1 MTILKA
7 LKQAKDIEKKKEAK
21 SKEKQTEDKNKNG
34 EENTDPALDSE
45 YQTLTKE
52 EQVVQ
57 ELCRLRDH
65 FKKVEGFHNADIFPP
80 LLYISLRMFL
90 ESSTDLEKGRLMALD
105 LLKDAVETEFGAR
118 SYLIKDK
125 DNESTVRSFKS
136 LIKTDST
143 VIN

>member
-1 MTILKA
+1 
-7 LKQAKDIEKKKEAK
+7 
-21 SKEKQTEDKNKNG
+21 
-34 EENTDPALDSE
+34 
-45 YQTLTKE
+45 
-52 EQVVQ
+52 
-57 ELCRLRDH
+57 
-65 FKKVEGFHNADIFPP
+65 
-80 LLYISLRMFL
+80 MFL

>member
-1 MTILKA
+1 MPKLKA
-7 LKQAKDIEKKKEAK
+7 LKQKK
-21 SKEKQTEDKNKNG
+21 SKSMKKQTEDKI
-34 EENTDPALDSE
+34 EEHNSDSDLDSE

-65 FKKVEGFHNADIFPP
+65 FKKTEGFHNADIFPP
-80 LLYISLRMFL
+80 LLYVSLRMFF
-90 ESSTDLEKGRLMALD
+90 ESTTDLEKGRLMALD

-118 SYLIKDK
+118 NYLIKDK
-125 DNESTVRSFKS
+125 GNETTVESFKS
-136 LIKTDST
+136 LIKTDIT